1 MPNAETRRVP
11 WADPT
16 NIGEHVL
23 PPHAAF
29 LGSEALC
36 LNGDWAFRCALALP
50 AGNPPFWAA
59 DGGAGG
65 GWTSI
70 RVPGCWEAQGFGKP

>member
-36 LNGDWAFRCALALP
+36 LNGDWAFR
-50 AGNPPFWAA
+50 
-59 DGGAGG
+59 
-65 GWTSI
+65 
-70 RVPGCWEAQGFGKP
+70 